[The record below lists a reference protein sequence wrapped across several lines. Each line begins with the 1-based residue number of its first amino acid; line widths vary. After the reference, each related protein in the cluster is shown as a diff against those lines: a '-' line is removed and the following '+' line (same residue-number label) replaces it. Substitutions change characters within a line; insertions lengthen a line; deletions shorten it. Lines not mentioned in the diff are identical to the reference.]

1 MRGEIARAGA
11 TYAEARC
18 IADFNRDNAA
28 RGFRAV
34 LGTNVSGVIVRNAK
48 ARGKQALPPR
58 AGKISEVIC
67 ARVDSAVL

>member
-1 MRGEIARAGA
+1 MALAGA

-34 LGTNVSGVIVRNAK
+34 LGTNVSGVYVKDAKGVRR
-48 ARGKQALPPR
+48 ARSAR
-58 AGKISEVIC
+58 AGKGLEMIC